1 MHMDYPTATP
11 VDDLGDTRR
20 RAGDGTRWVGA
31 RVDRLRGERFPCFRF
46 LGELEDFVLAG
57 G

>member
-1 MHMDYPTATP
+1 MDYPTATP

-20 RAGDGTRWVGA
+20 RAGDGTQWVGA